1 MIGQTLRSR
10 YKIIQELLS
19 AVRQKVYLAEDTLA
33 EQPLPPKYI
42 VRQFLVETMQ
52 KEIGRLFREAVGEI
66 FQLANYH
73 SQIPDIIDYFEDDR
87 SLYLVEEAIEGHPLS
102 QEVTVGRQWSE
113 ADTIELLKE
122 ILELVALLH
131 QQKVIH
137 LNLCPENVWR
147 RQSDGKLILT
157 NFGNIERVS
166 TLVLDEFWQATSRA
180 PVGIAGY
187 MPSEQYLGVPKLAS
201 DLYAVGAIAIFA
213 LTGIPPYQLP
223 KDPDTLEIVWRDRT
237 QVQVSEALVKFLNK
251 LICYDFNRRYLNAEE
266 ALEALMMTVPQ
277 AQPRVSPL
285 PVQVDQAYGYQD
297 RYGKLV
303 IQPEFNLAYEFVGG
317 LAAVKVGKK
326 WGYINEEATFV
337 ISPKFDQASTF
348 SEGLARVQIGSKYGY
363 INRSGEMAI
372 SPQFSQAMNFHEGLA
387 AVAINDQWHYIDK
400 TGNIVI
406 SPPGDRQV
414 VSGWASHF
422 SGGLARFKTIFFGGG
437 HRYGFI
443 DKTGQVAISPEFEE
457 ASHFSQGLA
466 RVKIGY
472 KWGFIDKK
480 GQIAIA
486 LEFDQADDFYGGF
499 AAINQFNK
507 WGLINQIG
515 QLIIEP
521 KYDKIGKFSEHLCPV
536 KMGYKWGYI
545 DVSDRFVI
553 PPQYDLAFPFI
564 NGLALVNLSGNRGYI
579 DKMGNFIKR

>member
-10 YKIIQELLS
+10 YKIIQELPS
-19 AVRQKVYLAEDTLA
+19 DDRRKVYLAEDTLV
-33 EQPLPPKYI
+33 EKPILPQCI
-42 VRQFLVETMQ
+42 VRQFPLEIMQ
-52 KEIGRLFREAVGEI
+52 KEMGRLFREAVGEI

-102 QEVTVGRQWSE
+102 QELTVGQQWSE

-122 ILELVALLH
+122 ILALVALLH
-131 QQKVIH
+131 QQAVIH

-166 TLVLDEFWQATSRA
+166 TLVLDEFWQATSRR

-223 KDPDTLEIVWRDRT
+223 KDPETLEIIWRDL
-237 QVQVSEALVKFLNK
+237 VQVSEALAKFLNK
-251 LICYDFNRRYLNAEE
+251 LICYDFNQRYLNGDE
-266 ALEALMMTVPQ
+266 ALEALTMTVPQ
-277 AQPRVSPL
+277 AQPIVPPL
-285 PVQVDQAYGYQD
+285 PVQVNQKYGYQD

-303 IQPEFNLAYEFVGG
+303 IPPEFNLAYEFVGG

-326 WGYINEEATFV
+326 WGYINESATFV
-337 ISPKFDQASTF
+337 IQPKFDNASTF
-348 SEGLARVQIGSKYGY
+348 SEGLARVQLGSKYGY

-372 SPQFSQAMNFHEGLA
+372 EPLFEQAQNFHEGLA
-387 AVAINDQWHYIDK
+387 AVAIDRQWHYIDR
-400 TGNIVI
+400 TGNVQIEA
-406 SPPGDRQV
+406 PGDRLF
-414 VSGWASHF
+414 VSGEASNF
-422 SGGLARFKTIFFGGG
+422 SGGLARFKMNN
-437 HRYGFI
+437 RYGFF
-443 DKTGQVAISPEFEE
+443 DKDGQIVIAPDFDK
-457 ASHFSQGLA
+457 ASQFSHGLA

-472 KWGFIDKK
+472 KWGYIDKN
-480 GQIAIA
+480 GQIAIPV
-486 LEFDQADDFYGGF
+486 EFEDADDFSAGF
-499 AAINQFNK
+499 AGIKQFNQWGFINQV
-507 WGLINQIG
+507 G
-515 QLIIEP
+515 QVIITP
-521 KYDKIGKFSEHLCPV
+521 KYDKIGKFSEHLCAV
-536 KMGYKWGYI
+536 KMGDKWGYI

-564 NGLALVNLSGNRGYI
+564 NGLALVNLSGTRGYI

>member
-10 YKIIQELLS
+10 YKIIQELPS
-19 AVRQKVYLAEDTLA
+19 DERRKVYLAEDISV
-33 EQPLPPKYI
+33 EKPNPPRYI
-42 VRQFLVETMQ
+42 VRQFFLETMQ
-52 KEIGRLFREAVGEI
+52 KEMGRLFREAVGEI

-102 QEVTVGRQWSE
+102 QELKVGQQWSE

-137 LNLCPENVWR
+137 LNLCPENIWR

-166 TLVLDEFWQATSRA
+166 TLVLDEFWQATSRR

-223 KDPDTLEIVWRDRT
+223 KDPETLEIIWRDR
-237 QVQVSEALVKFLNK
+237 VQVSEALAKFLNK
-251 LICYDFNRRYLNAEE
+251 LICYDFNRRYLNGEE
-266 ALEALMMTVPQ
+266 ALEALTMTVPQ
-277 AQPRVSPL
+277 AQPIVPPL
-285 PVQVDQAYGYQD
+285 PVQVDQKYGYQD

-303 IQPEFNLAYEFVGG
+303 IPPAFNLAYQFVGG
-317 LAAVKVGKK
+317 LAAVKTGKK
-326 WGYINEEATFV
+326 WGYINESATFV
-337 ISPKFDQASTF
+337 IQPKFDHASTF
-348 SEGLARVQIGSKYGY
+348 SEGLARVQLGSKYGY
-363 INRSGEMAI
+363 VNRSGDMAI
-372 SPQFSQAMNFHEGLA
+372 EPLFEQALNFHEGLA
-387 AVAINDQWHYIDK
+387 AVAINHQWYYIDQ
-400 TGNIVI
+400 TGNVVI
-406 SPPGDRQV
+406 EPPGDRLFV
-414 VSGWASHF
+414 AGEASNF
-422 SGGLARFKTIFFGGG
+422 SGGLARFKMNN
-437 HRYGFI
+437 RYGFF
-443 DKTGQVAISPEFEE
+443 DKNGQIVIPPDFDK
-457 ASHFSQGLA
+457 ASHFSHGLA

-472 KWGFIDKK
+472 NWGYIDKN
-480 GQIAIA
+480 GQIAIPV
-486 LEFDQADDFYGGF
+486 EFENADDFSAGLAGVKQFNHWGF
-499 AAINQFNK
+499 INQV
-507 WGLINQIG
+507 G
-515 QLIIEP
+515 QLIIEA
-521 KYDKIGKFSEHLCPV
+521 KYDKIGRFSEGLCAV
-536 KMGYKWGYI
+536 QMGDKWGYI
-545 DVSDRFVI
+545 NVSDRFVI

-564 NGLALVNLSGNRGYI
+564 NGLALVTLSGNRGYI